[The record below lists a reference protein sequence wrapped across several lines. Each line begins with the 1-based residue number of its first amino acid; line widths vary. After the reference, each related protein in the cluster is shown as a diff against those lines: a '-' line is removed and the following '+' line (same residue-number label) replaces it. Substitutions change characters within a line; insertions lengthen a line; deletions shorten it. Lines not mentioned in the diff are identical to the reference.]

1 MRKEADTISKYSEM
15 RRNKTAFIFYV
26 WSAYLVYLAGLFVC
40 FVNIDIHAIVH
51 NEMAMSDIS
60 LTEFLEENCNSEKLM
75 TWSEISPLRVG
86 HNVCSTRIFLQEFGC
101 LFTEIIR
108 PCHTNIGTDSPNSA
122 IYLFMFQQAIHKN
135 SNQQMYTRNSF
146 RVLRVC

>member
-1 MRKEADTISKYSEM
+1 MTRKEADTISKYSEM

-51 NEMAMSDIS
+51 NEMAMGDIS

-75 TWSEISPLRVG
+75 TWSRFPHSGSATTFGQHVFFSKSSDAYLRRLYSAVSYEHWNGLAKFRNIPLHVSTSDPQKLEPTNVYKEFISL
-86 HNVCSTRIFLQEFGC
+86 
-101 LFTEIIR
+101 
-108 PCHTNIGTDSPNSA
+108 
-122 IYLFMFQQAIHKN
+122 
-135 SNQQMYTRNSF
+135 
-146 RVLRVC
+146 